1 MGFDSARRALSR
13 SWGGAVAHLRSTANS
28 PPMKASACR
37 RALRIAGQGLEP
49 VPARMGPAPDLDDL
63 AARVQVVEDR
73 VGVGDE
79 IALVPAEEL
88 VDGGAVVLGRV
99 CEQNVSRRRD
109 HHPEMGAPALLTGLD
124 PGRRWRRCTGTAP

>member
-37 RALRIAGQGLEP
+37 ALRIAGQRLEP
-49 VPARMGPAPDLDDL
+49 IPAGMGPAPDLNDV

-73 VGVGDE
+73 VGVGHE
-79 IALVPAEEL
+79 VALVPCEEL
-88 VDGGAVVLGRV
+88 VDGGTVMLGRIR
-99 CEQNVSRRRD
+99 EQNV
-109 HHPEMGAPALLTGLD
+109 PP
-124 PGRRWRRCTGTAP
+124 